1 MGAEAPPVVLRD
13 YQVAAIGAVRAAYRA
28 GHRNVIL
35 QAPTGAGK
43 TVIFTHVA
51 KGVAETGR
59 RVLVLV
65 HRRELLHQVCSALAR
80 WGVGHGV
87 IAPGRP
93 EDAAAPVQVAMV
105 LTLASRLKRHGAR
118 PYQADWVVVDEC
130 HHAVQG
136 TAWGAVLAAQAEA
149 RVLGV
154 TATPCRLDGRGLG
167 REASGFFDVLI
178 EGPTYAELIA
188 AGHLARPRVWRGR
201 RPDLRGVRAQRGDWQ
216 IDDLAER
223 MQGGGYTGDAIAEY
237 VRRCPGQA
245 ALVFCV
251 NVAHAEAV
259 AADFRAAGY
268 AAAGLHGDTPLRVRE
283 RLLHD
288 LAAGDLKVIASCNV
302 VSEGTDIPMVTAA
315 ILLRP
320 TKSLCLAWQQ
330 IGRALRPWPGKDYA
344 VILDHAGNIARLG
357 FPTDPVVWSL
367 CDKVKQA
374 AVEWKTCP
382 VCQMESPVGTRACEA
397 CGYVWLIEEAV
408 GGGVAEIPVGTDD
421 VLEEMLLDAAGRR
434 VVIDHPSQARCR
446 ADLEVL
452 AVRRG
457 YKPGWVYYAWREQKK
472 RLVAEH
478 KDGRHGS

>member
-1 MGAEAPPVVLRD
+1 MGADAAPLVLRD
-13 YQVAAIGAVRAAYRA
+13 YQVEAIAAVRAAYRA
-28 GHRNVIL
+28 GHEAVIL

-51 KGVAETGR
+51 KGVAESGQ

-65 HRRELLHQVCSALAR
+65 HRRELLAQVAGALGR
-80 WGVGHGV
+80 WDVPHAV

-93 EDAAAPVQVAMV
+93 EVCETPVQVAMV
-105 LTLASRLKRHGAR
+105 LTLASRVKRRGAER
-118 PYQADWVVVDEC
+118 YQFDWVVVDEC
-130 HHAVQG
+130 HHAVQQTG
-136 TAWGAVLAAQAEA
+136 WGQVIEAQTQA
-149 RVLGV
+149 RILGV

-167 REASGFFDVLI
+167 RAASGFFDCLI
-178 EGPTYAELIA
+178 EGPGYADLIA

-237 VRRCPGQA
+237 RRRCPGAA

-268 AAAGLHGDTPLRVRE
+268 SAACLHGETPGAVRE
-283 RLLHD
+283 RMLAE
-288 LAAGDLKVIASCNV
+288 LAAGTLQVVASCSV
-302 VSEGTDIPMVTAA
+302 LSEGTDIPMVTAA

-330 IGRALRPWPGKDYA
+330 IGRALRPWPGKEYA

-357 FPTDPVVWSL
+357 FPTDPVQWSL
-367 CDKVKQA
+367 CDKVKHEV
-374 AVEWKTCP
+374 VEWKTCP
-382 VCQMESPVGTRACEA
+382 MCAMESPVGTRVCEN
-397 CGYVWLIEEAV
+397 CGYVWVIDT
-408 GGGVAEIPVGTDD
+408 GTAEPVIPEGTDD
-421 VLEEMLLDAAGRR
+421 VLEELPLDAAGRR
-434 VVIDHPSQARCR
+434 IVTIDHAYQARCR
-446 ADLEVL
+446 EDLEAL
-452 AVRRG
+452 AVR
-457 YKPGWVYYAWREQKK
+457 KGWSQRWVQSTWRAQQAFAAKMAQE
-472 RLVAEH
+472 RT
-478 KDGRHGS
+478 G